1 MIKIYHIAH
10 IDKLASIINSG
21 FIFSDARVTSL
32 NLGGTTIGM
41 SKIKQR
47 RLTMP
52 LSSYPDLYAGKC
64 VPFYFCPRS
73 VMLYILYR
81 GNHSEVNYIG
91 GQENIIHLEAD
102 LYKTI
107 DWAARTGKRWV
118 FTDANAG
125 SYYFNDYN
133 DINDLDKL
141 NWNAI
146 YSNDWRDSQ
155 IKEAK
160 QSEFLCE
167 DSFDFGLVERIGVIN
182 INIYQQVQNIL
193 VNSVYNPKIEIKRD
207 WYY

>member
-1 MIKIYHIAH
+1 MKKIYHIVH
-10 IDKLASIINSG
+10 IDRLASIISSG
-21 FIFSDARVTSL
+21 FIFSDAKIRTL
-32 NLGGTTIGM
+32 NFGGTTIGM
-41 SKIKQR
+41 NKIKQR
-47 RLTMP
+47 RLNKT
-52 LSSYPDLYAGKC
+52 LSSYTDLKVGEC

-73 VMLYILYR
+73 IMLYILYKR
-81 GNHSEVNYIG
+81 NHPDVDYEG

-107 DWAARTGKRWV
+107 DWANANKRRWV

-133 DINDLDKL
+133 NISDLNKL

-146 YSNDWRDSQ
+146 YSNDW
-155 IKEAK
+155 KESHIRESK

-167 DSFDFGLVERIGVIN
+167 DSFDFGLVERVGVIN
-182 INIYQQVQNIL
+182 DNIYQQVQNIL
-193 VNSVYNPKIEIKRD
+193 VNSAYNPKIEIKRD